1 MPDAPAPE
9 LPVMNGASELAPPL
23 PVGASGEHAA
33 FPGTLSIGSEALAA
47 CLIEPGGLDRSGPGE
62 AVLLWRDEHSEAWL
76 NLWWQPR
83 DTGYHDHT
91 GSCVGVH
98 VIEGRAWNE
107 ALTIGEPPEA
117 SEYGPGESFWFPGE
131 GIHRMDH
138 QAGAITIHVYSPP
151 IQAIGH
157 YDLHDGQLRRTP
169 LRPDQPSPPSAAL
182 YEALHPRAD
191 AGQASRDLANLGH
204 RGRLRPVL
212 VAAGLVAA
220 GEDRGLER
228 LGFSSPR

>member
-1 MPDAPAPE
+1 MGMPWEEKDAAR
-9 LPVMNGASELAPPL
+9 LRAIAASDRPLAPHEC
-23 PVGASGEHAA
+23 AERAR
-33 FPGTLSIGSEALAA
+33 LAA
-47 CLIEPGGLDRSGPGE
+47 ELIEPGRLDRSGPGE

-107 ALTIGEPPEA
+107 PLTIGGAPEA
-117 SEYGPGESFWFPGE
+117 REYGPGETFWFPGE

-151 IQAIGH
+151 IRAIGH

-169 LRPDQPSPPSAAL
+169 GLPDEPSPPSAAL
-182 YEALHPRAD
+182 YEALHPP
-191 AGQASRDLANLGH
+191 AGAGPAGH
-204 RGRLRPVL
+204 GVT
-212 VAAGLVAA
+212 AG
-220 GEDRGLER
+220 
-228 LGFSSPR
+228 

>member
-1 MPDAPAPE
+1 MGTPLGDLDRARLAE
-9 LPVMNGASELAPPL
+9 IAASDRPLAPDEC
-23 PVGASGEHAA
+23 AERAR
-33 FPGTLSIGSEALAA
+33 LAA
-47 CLIEPGGLDRSGPGE
+47 GLIDPGRLDRSGPGE

-107 ALTIGEPPEA
+107 ALTVGGPPA
-117 SEYGPGESFWFPGE
+117 AREYGPGETFWFPGE

-138 QAGAITIHVYSPP
+138 EAGAVTIHVYSPP

-157 YDLHDGQLRRTP
+157 YDLRDGQLRRTQ

-182 YEALHPRAD
+182 YEALHRP
-191 AGQASRDLANLGH
+191 AGATATAR
-204 RGRLRPVL
+204 
-212 VAAGLVAA
+212 
-220 GEDRGLER
+220 
-228 LGFSSPR
+228 

>member
-1 MPDAPAPE
+1 MSRP
-9 LPVMNGASELAPPL
+9 PVDLDIAQLRAVAASDRPLAPHEC
-23 PVGASGEHAA
+23 ADRAR
-33 FPGTLSIGSEALAA
+33 LAA
-47 CLIEPGGLDRSGPGE
+47 GLIEPSRLDRSGPGE
-62 AVLLWRDEHSEAWL
+62 AVLLWHDEHSEAWL

-107 ALTIGEPPEA
+107 PLTIGEPPQA
-117 SEYGPGESFWFPGE
+117 REYGPGETFWFPGQ

-157 YDLHDGQLRRTP
+157 YDLSDGQLRRTP
-169 LRPDQPSPPSAAL
+169 IPPDQPSPPSDAL
-182 YEALHPRAD
+182 YEALHQPGRPDRASHGL
-191 AGQASRDLANLGH
+191 AGS
-204 RGRLRPVL
+204 LRCCRRHDKAHTARRCVDGP
-212 VAAGLVAA
+212 
-220 GEDRGLER
+220 GLER
-228 LGFSSPR
+228 RVQRSDVLAPSLIV

>member
-1 MPDAPAPE
+1 MSMPPGEPDRARLRAIA
-9 LPVMNGASELAPPL
+9 ASDRPLAPHEC
-23 PVGASGEHAA
+23 AERAR
-33 FPGTLSIGSEALAA
+33 LAA
-47 CLIEPGGLDRSGPGE
+47 GLIEPGRLDRSGPGE

-107 ALTIGEPPEA
+107 ALTIGALPEA
-117 SEYGPGESFWFPGE
+117 RQYGPGDTFWFPGE

-157 YDLHDGQLRRTP
+157 YDLHDGQLRRTQV
-169 LRPDQPSPPSAAL
+169 RPDQPSPPSDAL
-182 YEALHPRAD
+182 YKALHPAAD
-191 AGQASRDLANLGH
+191 A
-204 RGRLRPVL
+204 
-212 VAAGLVAA
+212 AARRV
-220 GEDRGLER
+220 
-228 LGFSSPR
+228 